1 MTWQEEAAALLR
13 RGNALLFEK
22 KSLLLAPL
30 AAELEGCGRRRTAFW
45 ALDLAEEIAGEL
57 KARMPEEGCPAA
69 AVAASRAWA
78 AGALRMPAVR
88 PLILACHAA
97 ARETDRENAAL
108 CHAVAQGCSTVH
120 ARGHALGLPI
130 YELTALAL
138 RFGLERGEVLE
149 ARAAEYLDRL
159 RRTADRPAAAFLKD

>member
-1 MTWQEEAAALLR
+1 
-13 RGNALLFEK
+13 
-22 KSLLLAPL
+22 
-30 AAELEGCGRRRTAFW
+30 
-45 ALDLAEEIAGEL
+45 
-57 KARMPEEGCPAA
+57 MPEEGRPAA

-159 RRTADRPAAAFLKD
+159 RRTGDPAAADEGNGKRHRRAKRN

>member
-1 MTWQEEAAALLR
+1 MTWQEEAAARLR

-57 KARMPEEGCPAA
+57 KARMPEEGRPAA

-97 ARETDRENAAL
+97 ARETDRAKKDPRPEI
-108 CHAVAQGCSTVH
+108 H
-120 ARGHALGLPI
+120 
-130 YELTALAL
+130 
-138 RFGLERGEVLE
+138 
-149 ARAAEYLDRL
+149 
-159 RRTADRPAAAFLKD
+159 PAAGRFSKGSRRGSRPRQAEGVPSRRDTSKTKYFQSYRR